1 MYVGTQYFGT
11 SRTEMEFLV
20 RHGVNHFDASVA
32 DMEVDTLRRYRE
44 EAAAYGVELEM
55 VHVKPMLN
63 VTMAND
69 PERDREIDGFCRY
82 IENASQAGLRGLNYN
97 FCVLNAEGKVDSC
110 SAPGVH
116 LAAVG
121 RRTAPSSC
129 LSTTTRHVSRRG
141 RFRVS
146 RCSNGSPTF
155 WNGSSP
161 SLQSTRCSW
170 RATSM
175 TRRARY
181 SMAWRSG
188 TGRSLKG

>member
-1 MYVGTQYFGT
+1 MYVGTQHFGT

-82 IENASQAGLRGLNYN
+82 IENASQAGLRGLNLTS
-97 FCVLNAEGKVDSC
+97 VC
-110 SAPGVH
+110 STP
-116 LAAVG
+116 
-121 RRTAPSSC
+121 
-129 LSTTTRHVSRRG
+129 
-141 RFRVS
+141 
-146 RCSNGSPTF
+146 
-155 WNGSSP
+155 
-161 SLQSTRCSW
+161 
-170 RATSM
+170 
-175 TRRARY
+175 RARWTR
-181 SMAWRSG
+181 AAHRAFTWPRWDDVQH
-188 TGRSLKG
+188 LQAV